1 MINKLLMF
9 DDDKLYNVGVDSL
22 IHLGWRGQSCSDVH
36 FNVNC
41 FCQMNGFQVVPGPAT
56 LLTPEPGLL
65 VLGMKSYGRG
75 SAFLLR
81 LFDNFLFKFYVVA
94 IAKQ

>member
-1 MINKLLMF
+1 
-9 DDDKLYNVGVDSL
+9 
-22 IHLGWRGQSCSDVH
+22 
-36 FNVNC
+36 
-41 FCQMNGFQVVPGPAT
+41 MNRFQVVPGPAT

-81 LFDNFLFKFYVVA
+81 LFDNFLFKFMLLPLQNND
-94 IAKQ
+94 KGLQHKK

>member
-1 MINKLLMF
+1 ME
-9 DDDKLYNVGVDSL
+9 
-22 IHLGWRGQSCSDVH
+22 
-36 FNVNC
+36 
-41 FCQMNGFQVVPGPAT
+41 FQVVPGPAT

-81 LFDNFLFKFYVVA
+81 LFDNFLFKFMLLPLQNND
-94 IAKQ
+94 KGLQHKK